1 MENLHIRTLTE
12 EEFREKEESVIAALS
27 SKNQKVLATGGGAV
41 KRTSN
46 RKAMKRN
53 GFVVYLQRDLSALST
68 QGRPLSM
75 GEGRLQKLYEERK
88 AIYEGLADLCICVSE
103 GNPEGTAEEILKA
116 YENTCH

>member
-1 MENLHIRTLTE
+1 
-12 EEFREKEESVIAALS
+12 
-27 SKNQKVLATGGGAV
+27 
-41 KRTSN
+41 
-46 RKAMKRN
+46 
-53 GFVVYLQRDLSALST
+53 
-68 QGRPLSM
+68 M